1 MTFTRKYWMQY
12 ERNIVFIL
20 CFTIVCFISHLI
32 TGVGVLP
39 ADMKNHVMREIP
51 GLVERCI
58 SRDAIHMFFQPPRKN
73 SIGSQRYKNLIDAK
87 VPGKRNQ

>member
-1 MTFTRKYWMQY
+1 MTFIRKDGMQY

-32 TGVGVLP
+32 TGGGVLL

-58 SRDAIHMFFQPPRKN
+58 SRDAIHMF
-73 SIGSQRYKNLIDAK
+73 SNLHVKTRLGLRDTK
-87 VPGKRNQ
+87 TS

>member
-1 MTFTRKYWMQY
+1 MR
-12 ERNIVFIL
+12 EIL
-20 CFTIVCFISHLI
+20 SLFCFTIVCFISHLI
-32 TGVGVLP
+32 TGVGVLL